1 MPCQQGSLD
10 LQIFRED
17 TWSNPRFPFIQLK
30 VVFFHDFFF
39 AFLSPLTFFITI
51 QSRYVLQLI
60 LSQPSKI
67 TAFPSTQ
74 QFERGNPYDNPSSHR
89 RGNILFTISVLGLEI
104 MFMAPFVLPIPFS
117 LHKKEP
123 VQSNRYHHV
132 LCRSLYLIANT
143 LVRPSW
149 WERCHVCWANL
160 LSLPCSFCMTC
171 WYYFLFLPQLLYY
184 YSWNWYVLS
193 NSLCFLTI

>member
-1 MPCQQGSLD
+1 M
-10 LQIFRED
+10 I
-17 TWSNPRFPFIQLK
+17 
-30 VVFFHDFFF
+30 FF

-74 QFERGNPYDNPSSHR
+74 QFECGNPYDNPSSHR
-89 RGNILFTISVLGLEI
+89 RGNVLFTVSVLGLEI

-160 LSLPCSFCMTC
+160 CLAHSAWPADIIFYFYLNFCIIIPEIDM
-171 WYYFLFLPQLLYY
+171 F
-184 YSWNWYVLS
+184 
-193 NSLCFLTI
+193 